1 MFRKQKMFFVMLSIA
16 FFLAPAFVNAAI
28 IFETSEFMT
37 ESEGIVY
44 EFMVDIEPAAACVAT
59 ITDLSED
66 LLGFE
71 YLYLT
76 ISTSLEV
83 LGETDTNNPSG
94 LEPINFTAYPG
105 IQYYANVFGV
115 GSGEYETGNF
125 GLQIVG
131 SAVPI
136 PTTLFLLGS
145 GLIGL
150 IGLRQRKRNS

>member
-1 MFRKQKMFFVMLSIA
+1 MLRKQKMFLVMLSIT
-16 FFLAPAFVNAAI
+16 FFIVPAFANAAI
-28 IFETSEFMT
+28 IFETSEFIT

-44 EFMVDIEPAAACVAT
+44 EFVVDIEPSAACVAT

-76 ISTSLEV
+76 ISTSSEV
-83 LGETDTNNPSG
+83 LGETYTHDPGG
-94 LEPINFTAYPG
+94 LEPINFIAYPG
-105 IQYYANVFGV
+105 IQYYANVFGF
-115 GSGEYETGNF
+115 GSGEYKTGNF

-131 SAVPI
+131 SPVPI

-150 IGLRQRKRNS
+150 IGLRRRIKH

>member
-1 MFRKQKMFFVMLSIA
+1 MLRKQKMFLVMLSIA
-16 FFLAPAFVNAAI
+16 FFLVPTFVNAAI
-28 IFETSEFMT
+28 IFETSEFIT
-37 ESEGIVY
+37 ESEGIIH
-44 EFMVDIEPAAACVAT
+44 EFMVDIEPTACVAT

-71 YLYLT
+71 YLYLS

-83 LGETDTNNPSG
+83 LGETDTNDPGG
-94 LEPINFTAYPG
+94 LEPISFTAHKG
-105 IQYYANVFGV
+105 TQYYANVFGV
-115 GSGEYETGNF
+115 GAGEYETGNF

-150 IGLRQRKRNS
+150 IGLRRRIKH

>member
-1 MFRKQKMFFVMLSIA
+1 MLRKQKMFLVMLSIV
-16 FFLAPAFVNAAI
+16 FFLVPAITNAAI
-28 IFETSEFMT
+28 IFETSEFIT

-44 EFMVDIEPAAACVAT
+44 EFVVDIEPSAACMAT

-83 LGETDTNNPSG
+83 LGETDTNDPGG
-94 LEPINFTAYPG
+94 LAPIYFTSDPDT
-105 IQYYANVFGV
+105 QYYANVFGV
-115 GSGEYETGNF
+115 GCGEYETGNF
-125 GLQIVG
+125 GLQIV
-131 SAVPI
+131 APVPI
-136 PTTLFLLGS
+136 PTTLFLLGA

-150 IGLRQRKRNS
+150 VGLRRARRNR